1 MEPLSDFRQTIST
14 GCPGLFA
21 EVAFF
26 GLPGGSRFFSGE
38 SPKNSTCYDTLTA
51 ALKHKK
57 MQGGYLP

>member
-1 MEPLSDFRQTIST
+1 MELLSDFRQTIST

-38 SPKNSTCYDTLTA
+38 TKNSTGYDTLTA

-57 MQGGYLP
+57 MQGDYLP